1 MTIYSWVR
9 NHIQNTAL
17 GLVIFFA
24 ITFFVVFDMWLLFG
38 GIYIFWMLLMFG
50 ISQILIDF
58 FFITPASGGGK
69 DSPVS
74 SGGDIAARQRQ
85 MAGKQKTFAQ
95 NFMGKR

>member
-85 MAGKQKTFAQ
+85 MSGKQKTFAQ